1 MQGTVSR
8 YDTDTFSGAV
18 LTDTGVELP
27 FSVHAVSDTPVR
39 HLRVGQRVR
48 LETTGSGAGLSIT
61 RVDFITD
68 L

>member
-8 YDTDTFSGAV
+8 YDEATFSGAV
-18 LTDTGVELP
+18 LTDTGIELP
-27 FSVHAVSDTPVR
+27 FSVHAVADTPVR

-48 LETTGSGAGLSIT
+48 LETTGSGAGLTIT
-61 RVDFITD
+61 KVEFATQ